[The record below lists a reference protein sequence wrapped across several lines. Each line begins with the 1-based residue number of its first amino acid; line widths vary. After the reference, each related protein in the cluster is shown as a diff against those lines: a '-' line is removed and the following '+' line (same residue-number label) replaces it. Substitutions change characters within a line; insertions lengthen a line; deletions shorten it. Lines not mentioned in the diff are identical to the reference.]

1 MSTELLYVGASL
13 TISITVMV
21 LLTRYAKLHAFFS
34 LLAAAFV
41 FGLFNGQPVLT
52 TLTSMQSGFGSL
64 LQQIGLLVAIGSCLG
79 IVMEKTGA
87 MQVIGHKIASAF
99 GTQYTVLSMTV
110 MGLLVGIPV
119 FCDSGFIIL
128 SRLVPTLATQAS
140 VSPAQLYLAL
150 SSGLY
155 TTHTLV
161 PPTPG
166 PLAAAANLNLS
177 DHIGIVIL
185 MGVTTSLPVGLVSYY
200 FSRKLGFKV
209 VTRAVETNS
218 LDMGSRLASWKAFAP
233 LLIPILLI
241 AFTSFGK
248 LIDEYTTLS
257 FVLNTIGNPVLAL
270 LLGLAIAFSFVAR
283 EQRGQTPVW
292 LAEALRDA
300 GVILLITGA
309 GGAFGAVIKSS
320 GIDLLLKEQMATTD
334 TSGVLF
340 LLVGY
345 LIAAILKTAQGSTT
359 SALIIASSILMP
371 LASSAGFQSPI
382 HLSILLV
389 ALGGG
394 AMSVSHGN
402 DSYFW
407 VVTQFGGF
415 ESRDSLR
422 TFTWIT
428 LLQGL
433 TAFLTSIL
441 LFVIL

>member
-1 MSTELLYVGASL
+1 
-13 TISITVMV
+13 
-21 LLTRYAKLHAFFS
+21 
-34 LLAAAFV
+34 
-41 FGLFNGQPVLT
+41 
-52 TLTSMQSGFGSL
+52 
-64 LQQIGLLVAIGSCLG
+64 
-79 IVMEKTGA
+79 
-87 MQVIGHKIASAF
+87 
-99 GTQYTVLSMTV
+99 
-110 MGLLVGIPV
+110 
-119 FCDSGFIIL
+119 
-128 SRLVPTLATQAS
+128 
-140 VSPAQLYLAL
+140 
-150 SSGLY
+150 
-155 TTHTLV
+155 
-161 PPTPG
+161 
-166 PLAAAANLNLS
+166 
-177 DHIGIVIL
+177 
-185 MGVTTSLPVGLVSYY
+185 
-200 FSRKLGFKV
+200 
-209 VTRAVETNS
+209 
-218 LDMGSRLASWKAFAP
+218 
-233 LLIPILLI
+233 
-241 AFTSFGK
+241 
-248 LIDEYTTLS
+248 
-257 FVLNTIGNPVLAL
+257 
-270 LLGLAIAFSFVAR
+270 
-283 EQRGQTPVW
+283 
-292 LAEALRDA
+292 
-300 GVILLITGA
+300 
-309 GGAFGAVIKSS
+309 
-320 GIDLLLKEQMATTD
+320 MATTD